1 MGIKTKLKRAKTP
14 QEQFELIEKDIK
26 EQEWGHFIKWD
37 KVNIKTMMLLFE
49 TINDD
54 ETSMW
59 KDETPEEIKEKGNE
73 YILGL
78 RKLVVRVI

>member
-1 MGIKTKLKRAKTP
+1 MGIKTKIKRAKTP
-14 QEQFELIEKDIK
+14 QEQFKLIEENIK

-54 ETSMW
+54 ESSMW
-59 KDETPEEIKEKGNE
+59 KDETPEEIKEKGNR
-73 YILGL
+73 YILDL